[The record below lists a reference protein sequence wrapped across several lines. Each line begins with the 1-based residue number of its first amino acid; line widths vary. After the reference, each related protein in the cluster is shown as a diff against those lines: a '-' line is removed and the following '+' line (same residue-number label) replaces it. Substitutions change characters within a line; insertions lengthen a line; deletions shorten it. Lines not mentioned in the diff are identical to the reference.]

1 MTKNS
6 LPLLSRIGVFT
17 LLMGALFISGC
28 SFFEDKAFVQIN
40 QFISEQTIDKTSPDW
55 KTSLAKPPQVEF
67 SEGKKYLWELKTNK
81 GNILIELMPEVA
93 PMHVSSTIYLTTL
106 GFYDGIIFHRVIT
119 GFMAQGGDPLGTGRG
134 DPGYKY
140 AGEFNDDVKHTQPG
154 MLSMANSGPNS
165 DGSQFFLT
173 FAATPWLDKKH
184 TIFGQIVEG
193 MDVMKTFESLGSRG
207 GKTKEELKI
216 ISAHILLK

>member
-1 MTKNS
+1 MTQNS
-6 LPLLSRIGVFT
+6 FPLLSRICVFT
-17 LLMGALFISGC
+17 LVISALFISGC
-28 SFFEDKAFVQIN
+28 DLFEDKALVQIN
-40 QFISEQTIDKTSPDW
+40 QFISQQTIDKNSPDW
-55 KTSLAKPPQVEF
+55 KTSLPKPPELEF
-67 SEGKKYLWELKTNK
+67 SKGKRYLWELKTNK
-81 GNILIELMPEVA
+81 GNMIIELMPDVA

-106 GFYDGIIFHRVIT
+106 GFYDGIVFHRVIS

-140 AGEFNDDVKHTQPG
+140 AGEFSDNVKHTQPG
-154 MLSMANSGPNS
+154 LLSMANSGPNS

-173 FAATPWLDKKH
+173 FTATPWLDKKH

-193 MDVMKTFESLGSRG
+193 MEVLKTFESLGSRG

-216 ISAHILLK
+216 VSAHILLK